1 MINRLN
7 SLLELHEKDPSDSFV
22 TYGIALE
29 YISSGNYEKAEEFL
43 SLLIKNDPEYV
54 PAYMQFAMLKEKM
67 DEIDQAKKIYRRGIV
82 VAKETQDLKAAKEM
96 EEFLND
102 LE

>member
-7 SLLELHEKDPSDSFV
+7 SLLELHKKDSSDSFV

-29 YISSGNYEKAEEFL
+29 YISVKDYQKAEEYLTFL
-43 SLLIKNDPEYV
+43 LKNDPKYV
-54 PAYMQFAMLKEKM
+54 PAYMQYAMLKEKM
-67 DEIDQAKKIYRRGIV
+67 DEIIEAKKIYKKGII
-82 VAKETQDLKAAKEM
+82 VAKELNDIKAANEM

>member
-7 SLLELHEKDPSDSFV
+7 SLLELHKKDPTDSFV

-29 YISSGNYEKAEEFL
+29 YISANDYQKAEDYL
-43 SLLIKNDPEYV
+43 SLILKNDPKYV
-54 PAYMQFAMLKEKM
+54 PAYMQYAMLKEKVN
-67 DEIDQAKKIYRRGIV
+67 EIDEAKRIYKEGII
-82 VAKETQDLKAAKEM
+82 VAKDTNDLKAAREM

>member
-7 SLLELHEKDPSDSFV
+7 SLLELHKKDPSDSFV

-29 YISSGNYEKAEEFL
+29 YISANDYQKAEEYL
-43 SLLIKNDPEYV
+43 SLLLKNDPKYV
-54 PAYMQFAMLKEKM
+54 PAYMQYAMLKEK
-67 DEIDQAKKIYRRGIV
+67 IDDIEEAKRIYREGIII
-82 VAKETQDLKAAKEM
+82 ARELKDMKAAREM

>member
-7 SLLELHEKDPSDSFV
+7 SLLELHKKEPMDSFV

-29 YISSGNYEKAEEFL
+29 YISTKDFLKAEEYL
-43 SLLIKNDPEYV
+43 SLLLKNDPNYV
-54 PAYMQFAMLKEKM
+54 PAYMQYAMLNEKTDNIEKAKE
-67 DEIDQAKKIYRRGIV
+67 IYRKGIL
-82 VAKETQDLKAAKEM
+82 VARELKDLKAANEM

>member
-7 SLLELHEKDPSDSFV
+7 SLLELYKKDPSDSFLI
-22 TYGIALE
+22 YGIALE
-29 YISSGNYEKAEEFL
+29 YISANDYQKAEEYL
-43 SLLIKNDPEYV
+43 ILLLKNDSKYV
-54 PAYMQFAMLKEKM
+54 PAYMQYAILKEKM
-67 DEIDQAKKIYRRGIV
+67 DENDEAKRIYREGIII
-82 VAKETQDLKAAKEM
+82 AKELNDTKAAHEM